1 VARFLIR
8 RTSGGEKRTIP
19 DTAWPYFESQGYV
32 VIDTLD
38 DESDTPPLYLSA
50 AESDLRYAHVGDIG
64 DPDSPTGSE
73 LRTFLEARI
82 DRSSATTGQ
91 VPVLQAD
98 GSLAFGA
105 GGGGAGTV
113 TSVGGVD
120 PDGSGDVPLTLD
132 DVDDGA
138 TYVRLTAA
146 QLEQL
151 LLVLEHGVVMLR
163 HTGGADPERYATNM
177 HVFWDVPDGNRPA
190 TDGTTAGGDYAAVDG
205 HDYIAAG

>member
-1 VARFLIR
+1 MARFLIR
-8 RTSGGEKRTIP
+8 RTSGGEQRTIP

-38 DESDTPPLYLSA
+38 DDSDSPPLYLSTE
-50 AESDLRYAHVGDIG
+50 ESDSRYAHVGDIG
-64 DPDSPTGSE
+64 DVDTPTGSE
-73 LRTFLEARI
+73 LRAFFEEKI
-82 DRSSATTGQ
+82 DRSAATTGQ

-105 GGGGAGTV
+105 GGGGSGTV

-120 PDGSGDVPLTLD
+120 PDGTGDVPLTQD
-132 DVDDGA
+132 DVPDGT

-151 LLVLEHGVVMLR
+151 LLLLEHGLVVVQ
-163 HTGGADPERYATNM
+163 HDGGADPERYATNM
-177 HVFWDVPDGNRPA
+177 HVLWDVPDSNRPA